1 MCSLL
6 EAKFRLRY
14 IRFMKRLALALVA
27 FTALASAGNAPQKQ
41 HKMRVAVAPLDWS
54 KNDRIDN
61 WQIPVAF
68 RQAIYEKLCKKLL
81 ETGKFVVLERE
92 ALEALMQEKAI
103 KEENTGQ
110 DQKGKIVPAQFLV
123 KGQLTDFELN
133 SKGGGGGVSI
143 GGTIGGVRL
152 GGKVSEAKV
161 GMNVRMFEVDTSE
174 LIASESASKS
184 VQSRGFDI
192 GGWVNSVGAD
202 FGAYEKSP
210 LGEAT
215 TKALDEA
222 VEKIVKALGKQP
234 WQCIVADYDAQAKEL
249 TLNAGNELGV
259 SVGDLFEV
267 YKVTKIIKDPETGA
281 VLGKKTAKIGLI
293 KVTEVE
299 KKFSLAS
306 VVDGEGF
313 ETGAIVREVARG

>member
-1 MCSLL
+1 MKALAFLL
-6 EAKFRLRY
+6 
-14 IRFMKRLALALVA
+14 LALTLNSSSTTTPVQA
-27 FTALASAGNAPQKQ
+27 
-41 HKMRVAVAPLDWS
+41 HKLKLRVAVAPLDWS

-61 WQIPVAF
+61 WQIPVEF
-68 RQAIYEKLCKKLL
+68 RQAIYEKLLQKLQA
-81 ETGKFVVLERE
+81 TGRFVVLERE

-143 GGTIGGVRL
+143 GGSIGGVRL

-161 GMNVRMFEVDTSE
+161 GMNVRMFDVDTSE
-174 LIASESASKS
+174 LLASESASKS
-184 VQSRGFDI
+184 VQSRGFDV

-222 VEKIVKALGKQP
+222 VEKILKTLGKQP
-234 WQCIVADYDAQAKEL
+234 WQCMVADYDDKDKEV
-249 TLNAGNELGV
+249 TLNAGLDLGV
-259 SVGDLFEV
+259 QEGDIFDV
-267 YKVTKIIKDPETGA
+267 YKVTKVIKDPETGA
-281 VLGKKTAKIGLI
+281 ILGKKTAKIGSI
-293 KVTEVE
+293 KVTSSE

-306 VVDGEGF
+306 VLDGDGF
-313 ETGAIVREVARG
+313 EPGAIVREIVIK

>member
-1 MCSLL
+1 
-6 EAKFRLRY
+6 
-14 IRFMKRLALALVA
+14 MKRFGLVLLA
-27 FTALASAGNAPQKQ
+27 FTALAAAGTAPQKV

-61 WQIPVAF
+61 WQIPVEF

-123 KGQLTDFELN
+123 KGQLTDFQLN
-133 SKGGGGGVSI
+133 SKGGGGGVGI
-143 GGTIGGVRL
+143 GGTIGGIRL
-152 GGKVSEAKV
+152 GAKVSEAKV
-161 GMNVRMFEVDTSE
+161 GMNVRMFDVDTSE
-174 LIASESASKS
+174 LLASESAAKS
-184 VQSRGFDI
+184 VQARGFDI

-234 WQCIVADYDAQAKEL
+234 WQCMVVDYDNTEKEL
-249 TLNAGNELGV
+249 TLNAGTELGV
-259 SVGDLFEV
+259 EVGDLFEV
-267 YKVTKIIKDPETGA
+267 FKVTKVIKDPETGA
-281 VLGKKTAKIGLI
+281 ILGKKTAKIGTI
-293 KVTEVE
+293 KVTQVE

-306 VVDGEGF
+306 VIEGEGF
-313 ETGAIVREVARG
+313 DTGAIVREVSRG